1 VVFLIFASDNWAG
14 AHPAIAASLSTAA
27 GAYHAPYGGSD
38 VDDRAA
44 AALSALF
51 ERDVAV
57 FFVATGTAAN
67 SLALASVARPASV
80 MFCHSEAHVIHH
92 EGGAVELQTGG
103 GKLVPVGGAP
113 GGHGKIDPDAL
124 RLAMTLFPDDD
135 VHVGEKTALSLT
147 QATEAGTVYSLEEIR
162 ALSAIAAAAGLK
174 THMDGARFSNAVAA
188 LGCTPAEMTWKAGV
202 DILSLGGTKNGCW
215 CAEAV
220 IFFNPADA
228 RAMPRLRKRG
238 ANLFSKSAFVA
249 AQFEAWLQD
258 GLWLDLARHANAM
271 ARKLTEAAQMS
282 AQTRIAWPTQGN
294 QIFLIMT
301 DEKAEALRQAGARF
315 YDWET
320 PRGMEGELASNE
332 KIRRFIGSFAT
343 REEDVAAIAALL

>member
-1 VVFLIFASDNWAG
+1 VPFVIFASDNWAG

-27 GAYHAPYGGSD
+27 GAYHAPYGTSEI
-38 VDDRAA
+38 DDRAV

-51 ERDVAV
+51 EREVAV

-67 SLALASVARPASV
+67 SLALASLTRPASV

-103 GKLVPVGGAP
+103 GKLVPVGSAP
-113 GGHGKIDPDAL
+113 GAHGKIDPEAL
-124 RLAMTLFPDDD
+124 RRAMSLFPDDD

-147 QATEAGTVYSLEEIR
+147 QATEAGTVYTLEEIS
-162 ALSAIAAAAGLK
+162 ALSAIASEAGLK

-220 IFFNPADA
+220 IFFNPEDA

-249 AQFEAWLQD
+249 AQFEAWLNND
-258 GLWLDLARHANAM
+258 LWIELARHSNAM
-271 ARKLTEAAQMS
+271 ARELTEAAQMS

-301 DEKAEALRQAGARF
+301 DEKAEALREAGARF

-320 PRGMEGELASNE
+320 PRGMEASLAPNE
-332 KIRRFIGSFAT
+332 KIRRLIASFAT
-343 REEDVAAIAALL
+343 REEDVARIAALL